1 MQTKRV
7 LFLSDLDG
15 TWLSKDPKNR
25 QALDQGVQDLK
36 DEFRE
41 RGVELEFGYV
51 TARPPVRV
59 AAEKLPVPDWTL
71 TYNGGFIHQGAPG
84 VFGDDG
90 SYHVHPQLNQWQ
102 KLNEAT
108 GFEASLAMGSLKHLL
123 GDPRYANLQVKT
135 VGEVVGTPAADACP
149 AVAHLCIDENS
160 VALTAA
166 ERVDANGNGRADI
179 LEKESFRAPE
189 QIQNL
194 VDDLSRD
201 LQEQGVQ
208 FRVSP
213 IYPFSGKPYV
223 MFDVASP
230 HADKGRAVEFLRD
243 LEGVDADHVII
254 AGDGGNDIAMMR
266 RHDGT
271 DDGRRAIVVGGEKAL
286 YDAAL
291 KLRNVVARPP
301 EEDCSLGVLQGL
313 RQHLE
318 TIASEPS

>member
-25 QALDQGVQDLK
+25 QALDRGVLELK

-59 AAEKLPVPDWTL
+59 AAEKLPESDWTL

-84 VFGDDG
+84 AFGPDG
-90 SYHVHPQLNQWQ
+90 TYEVRPQLRQWQ
-102 KLNEAT
+102 QLNEAT
-108 GFEASLAMGSLKHLL
+108 GFEAAVAMASLKHVLA
-123 GDPRYANLQVKT
+123 DPRYAGLQVKT

-149 AVAHLCIDENS
+149 AVAHLCIDETS
-160 VALTAA
+160 VALTSE
-166 ERVDANGNGRADI
+166 ERVDANGNGRPDVF
-179 LEKESFRAPE
+179 EKESFRAPE
-189 QIQNL
+189 QVQHL
-194 VDDLSRD
+194 VDDLSAS
-201 LQEQGVQ
+201 LKEQGVQ

-213 IYPFSGKPYV
+213 IYPFAGKPIV

-243 LEGVDADHVII
+243 LEGVEADHVII

-266 RHDGT
+266 RHDGS

-291 KLRNVVARPP
+291 QLRNVVARPA

-318 TIASEPS
+318 AIASEG

>member
-25 QALDQGVQDLK
+25 QALDEGVQVLK
-36 DEFRE
+36 DEFRQ
-41 RGVELEFGYV
+41 RGVDLEFGYV

-59 AAEKLPVPDWTL
+59 AAEKLPEPDWTL
-71 TYNGGFIHQGAPG
+71 TYNGGFIHQGTPG
-84 VFGDDG
+84 AFGPDG
-90 SYHVHPQLNQWQ
+90 AYVVRPQLRQWQ
-102 KLNEAT
+102 NLNEAT
-108 GFEASLAMGSLKHLL
+108 GFEAAVAMASLKHVLA
-123 GDPRYANLQVKT
+123 DPRYAGLQVKT

-149 AVAHLCIDENS
+149 AVAHLCIDETS
-160 VALTAA
+160 VALTPE
-166 ERVDANGNGRADI
+166 ERVDANGNGRPDVF
-179 LEKESFRAPE
+179 EKESFRAPE
-189 QIQNL
+189 QVRHL
-194 VDDLSRD
+194 VDDLSAS
-201 LQEQGVQ
+201 LQQQGVQ

-213 IYPFSGKPYV
+213 IYPFAGKPIV

-243 LEGVDADHVII
+243 LEGVAADHVII

-266 RHDGT
+266 RHDGS

-291 KLRNVVARPP
+291 QLRNVVARPA
-301 EEDCSLGVLQGL
+301 EEDCSLGVLAGL
-313 RQHLE
+313 REHLE
-318 TIASEPS
+318 DIAGDR